1 MKVMLDSGAFAP
13 TRAHK
18 TDAGLDLRSPICIEV
33 PAKGSAVID
42 TGIHVELPNGTAGFL
57 KSKSGLN
64 VNHDITSDG
73 VIDVGFTGSIK
84 AKLYNHGTKPYQ
96 VLRGDKITQL
106 VVVECHFPDVEIVD
120 TLDETDRGN
129 NGFGSTGR

>member
-1 MKVMLDSGAFAP
+1 MKFTLDSGAFAP

-33 PAKGSAVID
+33 PANGSAVID
-42 TGIHVELPNGTAGFL
+42 TGIHVELPNGTVGFL

-64 VNHDITSDG
+64 VKHDITSEG

-106 VVVECHFPDVEIVD
+106 VVFDCRVPDVEIVD
-120 TLDETDRGN
+120 ELETTERGE

>member
-18 TDAGLDLRSPICIEV
+18 TDAGLDLRSPICIEG
-33 PAKGSAVID
+33 PANGSSVID
-42 TGIHVELPNGTAGFL
+42 TGVHIELPNGTVGFL

-73 VIDVGFTGSIK
+73 VIDVGFTGTIK
-84 AKLYNHGTKPYQ
+84 VKLYNHGAKTYQ

-129 NGFGSTGR
+129 SGFGSTGR

>member
-1 MKVMLDSGAFAP
+1 MKVMLDSGAFAS

-33 PAKGSAVID
+33 PAKGFVVID
-42 TGIHVELPNGTAGFL
+42 TGVHVELPVGTAGFL

-73 VIDVGFTGSIK
+73 VIDVGFTGTIK
-84 AKLYNHGTKPYQ
+84 VKLYNLGTETYL
-96 VLRGDKITQL
+96 VLLGDKITQSVNHWRTTAQL
-106 VVVECHFPDVEIVD
+106 RSKD
-120 TLDETDRGN
+120 
-129 NGFGSTGR
+129 GRRC